1 MAKKEFTYRGLKTE
15 QLRQMSVQEFAQ
27 LIPSR
32 ERRSLLRGM
41 TDAEKSLLRKITK
54 RDNIKT
60 HCREMVVVP
69 QMIGKTILVH
79 NGKEY
84 TSLLINEEMI
94 GIRLGEFVLTR
105 KMVKHSSPGIGA
117 AAASKKTM
125 SVK

>member
-1 MAKKEFTYRGLKTE
+1 MAKKEFTYRGLGME
-15 QLRQMSVQEFAQ
+15 QLKKMSIKEFAA

-32 ERRSLLRGM
+32 ERRTLLRGL
-41 TDAEKSLLRKITK
+41 TDAEKNLLRKLEK
-54 RDNIKT
+54 RDTVKT

-84 TSLLINEEMI
+84 APVQVSEEMV
-94 GIRLGEFVLTR
+94 GFRLGEFVLTR
-105 KMVKHSSPGIGA
+105 KMVKHSSPGVGA
-117 AAASKKTM
+117 TASAAKSV